1 MLRIPDRT
9 IILASNSTARHD
21 MLEKA
26 GLQFEAEPANID
38 EESIIT
44 AAHAEGASARDTAT
58 LLAELKATKISTQ
71 YPDAY
76 IIGADQLLDLEGEW
90 LSKPQTETRASE
102 QLQNL
107 AGKTHAL
114 VTAAVVIAGGRRLW
128 HHVETPRISIR
139 SLSSQEIKNYLKMMG
154 RKGQDIFATPGVY
167 MIESL
172 GAQIISKIDGCPYAV
187 LGMPLL
193 QLLDFLR
200 QHGLTFT
207 DEEAG

>member
-1 MLRIPDRT
+1 MLRIPDRS

-21 MLEKA
+21 MLKKA
-26 GLQFEAEPANID
+26 GLRFEAEPANID

-76 IIGADQLLDLEGEW
+76 VIGADQLLDLEGEW
-90 LSKPQTETRASE
+90 LSKPQTEAEAS
-102 QLQNL
+102 QHLQNL

-114 VTAAVVIAGGRRLW
+114 VTAAVIIAGGRRLW
-128 HHVETPRISIR
+128 HHVETPLISIR
-139 SLSSQEIKNYLKMMG
+139 SLSPQEIKNYLKMA
-154 RKGQDIFATPGVY
+154 GQDILATPGVY

-200 QHGLTFT
+200 QHGLAFT
-207 DEEAG
+207 DGEAG